1 LADKHWADQ
10 NISNRNLVAEPIC
23 VGGIKFAWA
32 VNIGRDFVMDEH
44 RIREIYQI
52 SLDTN
57 RATFAEGE
65 YDIAYHLLLV
75 ALQCALRLMDI
86 EYLTEITRLAE
97 KESRFIDDHHPEY
110 PYSSKAAIQR
120 GTFGLFQTAA
130 QKARAIIR
138 TKNGNGRGHFA

>member
-1 LADKHWADQ
+1 MNECQ
-10 NISNRNLVAEPIC
+10 
-23 VGGIKFAWA
+23 
-32 VNIGRDFVMDEH
+32 
-44 RIREIYQI
+44 IREIYQR

-75 ALQCALRLMDI
+75 ALQCAQRLRDV

-110 PYSSKAAIQR
+110 ALSSKAAVRR
-120 GTFGLFQTAA
+120 GSLGLFQTAA
-130 QKARAIIR
+130 QKARAIL
-138 TKNGNGRGHFA
+138 TSKNGNGRGHFA

>member
-1 LADKHWADQ
+1 
-10 NISNRNLVAEPIC
+10 
-23 VGGIKFAWA
+23 
-32 VNIGRDFVMDEH
+32 MDEH

-75 ALQCALRLMDI
+75 ALQCAQRLRDAD
-86 EYLTEITRLAE
+86 YLTEITRIAE

-110 PYSSKAAIQR
+110 AFSSKAAVQSGSSGQR
-120 GTFGLFQTAA
+120 RHRKQGQYLQPKTGTAEDILRDQQFCFLNH
-130 QKARAIIR
+130 RSEIR
-138 TKNGNGRGHFA
+138 GKW

>member
-1 LADKHWADQ
+1 M
-10 NISNRNLVAEPIC
+10 N
-23 VGGIKFAWA
+23 
-32 VNIGRDFVMDEH
+32 EH

-57 RATFAEGE
+57 RVTFAEGE

-75 ALQCALRLMDI
+75 ALQCAQKLRNA

-110 PYSSKAAIQR
+110 AFSSKAAVR
-120 GTFGLFQTAA
+120 RDTLGLFQTAA

-138 TKNGNGRGHFA
+138 TKNGNGRGHCS

>member
-1 LADKHWADQ
+1 M
-10 NISNRNLVAEPIC
+10 NEY
-23 VGGIKFAWA
+23 
-32 VNIGRDFVMDEH
+32 

-65 YDIAYHLLLV
+65 YDIAYDLLLV
-75 ALQCALRLMDI
+75 ALRCAQRLRDT

-110 PYSSKAAIQR
+110 AFSSKAAVGR
-120 GTFGLFQTAA
+120 GTLGLFQTAA
-130 QKARAIIR
+130 QKARAIL
-138 TKNGNGRGHFA
+138 TSKNGNARGRFA